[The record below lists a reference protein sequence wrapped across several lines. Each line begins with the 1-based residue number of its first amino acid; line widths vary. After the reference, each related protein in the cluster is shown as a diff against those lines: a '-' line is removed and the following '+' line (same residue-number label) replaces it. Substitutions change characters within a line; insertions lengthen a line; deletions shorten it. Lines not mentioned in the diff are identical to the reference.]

1 MSSLYKKNLTVRL
14 KTSKFS
20 GFVLLLFGITN
31 GAFSDEWPAFRHDV
45 ARSAISSESLT
56 FPLQRAW
63 SHSMAQPPA
72 PAWPPPHFIILN
84 RLDFDYA
91 PQPVA
96 AGGIVCLGSSSD
108 DTVRAFDW
116 TTGKLRWK
124 FITGG
129 PARIAPQIAEERV
142 YFASDDGC
150 AYCVDARTGSLIWKF
165 NAAPNPEKYI
175 GNGRMISR

>member
-1 MSSLYKKNLTVRL
+1 
-14 KTSKFS
+14 
-20 GFVLLLFGITN
+20 
-31 GAFSDEWPAFRHDV
+31 
-45 ARSAISSESLT
+45 
-56 FPLQRAW
+56 
-63 SHSMAQPPA
+63 MAQPPA
-72 PAWPPPHFIILN
+72 PAWPPPHYIILN

-108 DTVRAFDW
+108 DTVRAYDW

-129 PARIAPQIAEERV
+129 PVRIAPQIVEKRV

-165 NAAPNPEKYI
+165 NAAPNSEKYI
-175 GNGRMISR
+175 GNGRMIPAGLSEPA